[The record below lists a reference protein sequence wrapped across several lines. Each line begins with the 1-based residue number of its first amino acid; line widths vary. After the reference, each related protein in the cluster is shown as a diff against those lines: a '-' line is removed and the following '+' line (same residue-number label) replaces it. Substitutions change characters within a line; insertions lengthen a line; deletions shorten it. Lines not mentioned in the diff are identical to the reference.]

1 MYQKLLL
8 AIILTFL
15 YTNFLCGQTDSL
27 YNAYQLFDSNQE
39 NLKKLL
45 YKNIAENPSD
55 LRSYVILGSLY
66 EEQLKYDSA
75 QVVYQKTLKLDST
88 CSQCYQK
95 LAGVMVANGMVKNAI
110 ENYEKALD
118 IDSTNRNARIQLA
131 RLLKREN
138 MFKKSIEHWRY
149 LLLNDSANYY
159 IFEQIGD
166 CASRMNEMGWA
177 WNAYHSSFYL
187 NPNNMPVA
195 AKIGQI
201 GIQQNVPY
209 LFFESTIDTALSID
223 STYIPLLRV
232 KGTMQF
238 NMKEYEKSLS
248 IYENAFQLGD
258 SSRITLK
265 HMGISCFNIGKFL
278 KSSTYLEFAY
288 NYDSTDVSLNYYWA
302 CSLINI
308 GERVKAIDLLNST
321 EAIMIPDPKEMSL
334 LYETRADAYQ
344 KGGEHK
350 MALEQRLKALEFDPK
365 NKDIVYNIAFH
376 FDLTEKDAEKAID
389 YYEKYLELSNEK
401 SDKYRFFAAK
411 DAIKRL
417 REGLFFEDRFVKL
430 KAKKTQSE

>member
-39 NLKKLL
+39 NLKKLFH
-45 YKNIAENPSD
+45 KNIAENPSD

-75 QVVYQKTLKLDST
+75 QVVYQKTLELDST

-95 LAGVMVANGMVKNAI
+95 LASVMVSKGMVKNAI
-110 ENYEKALD
+110 NNYKKSIELD
-118 IDSTNRNARIQLA
+118 TNNTAARIQFA

-138 MFKKSIEHWRY
+138 LFKESMEQWKYI
-149 LLLNDSANYY
+149 LINDTANYY
-159 IFEQIGD
+159 IWEQIGD
-166 CASRMNEMGWA
+166 CAVKLNDYGWA
-177 WNAYHSSFYL
+177 WNTYYNSFFL

-209 LFFESTIDTALSID
+209 EYFESIIDTALSID

>member
-1 MYQKLLL
+1 MNLKFSIAIVLTLLYSTL
-8 AIILTFL
+8 IL
-15 YTNFLCGQTDSL
+15 GQTDSTDEIQ
-27 YNAYQLFDSNQE
+27 NVFQLFDSNQG
-39 NLKKLL
+39 NLKNDLQ
-45 YKNIAENPSD
+45 KNIAENPSD
-55 LRSYVILGSLY
+55 LRSYLILGSLY

-75 QVVYQKTLKLDST
+75 QVSYQKALELDST

-95 LAGVMVANGMVKNAI
+95 LANVMVAKGMVRNAI
-110 ENYEKALD
+110 ERYEKALQ

-138 MFKKSIEHWRY
+138 MFKNSIEHWRY

-201 GIQQNVPY
+201 GIQQNVPSMY
-209 LFFESTIDTALSID
+209 YESVIDSALTID

-232 KGTMQF
+232 KGTMMF
-238 NMKEYEKSLS
+238 NMKEYEKSLR

-258 SSRITLK
+258 TSRITLK
-265 HMGISCFNIGKFL
+265 HMGVSCFNIGKFL

-288 NYDSTDVSLNYYWA
+288 KYDSTDVSLNYYWA
-302 CSLINI
+302 SSLINI
-308 GERVKAIDLLNST
+308 GERVKAIELLNST

-344 KGGEHK
+344 KGGDHK
-350 MALEQRLKALEFDPK
+350 LALEQKLKALEFNPTNLDL
-365 NKDIVYNIAFH
+365 IYSIAFQYDH
-376 FDLTEKDAEKAID
+376 IEKNAEKSIE
-389 YYEKYLELSNEK
+389 YYEKYLALAV
-401 SDKYRFFAAK
+401 DKNDSYKVNAAK
-411 DAIKRL
+411 KAIKRL
-417 REGLFFEDRFVKL
+417 REGLFFDDKL
-430 KAKKTQSE
+430 IIKKE